1 MNHDLNLQAT
11 LSVSAATTPLAFS
24 KFAIASLHDV
34 DFAIAECK
42 VAGLDQAHNMHR
54 DFSGIGQADIGL
66 CMTEVT
72 ASLQLS
78 KRPGRRDKSSVRYNI
93 EIPAKAKGWHT

>member
-1 MNHDLNLQAT
+1 MSHDLNTQAT

-42 VAGLDQAHNMHR
+42 VAGSGQAQNMHR
-54 DFSGIGQADIGL
+54 VSSGIGQADIVHERGHD
-66 CMTEVT
+66 VT
-72 ASLQLS
+72 AVAEKPRKAGQVISLQH
-78 KRPGRRDKSSVRYNI
+78 I